1 MTEQQLHK
9 PTLTSRDLIDSNYKE
24 ALTSK
29 VDELLKESDIKKVTT
44 IKKKSIDR
52 VVTDTALRRKKDK
65 GRTFDDRSKSPNKY
79 KEKGL
84 LKGTKGTLEENLMT
98 DLDYHKRCHDEQYK
112 LFDELSKRFP
122 ETGFLTN
129 AEQRKDEKGRWFL
142 YRGNKKF
149 TTTKFLNF
157 IDKITLEYIKQ
168 LSDIKEKK
176 SDIQTIADSCQTIV
190 MVRYLDNINS
200 DTDFM
205 KDKETK
211 LWRNHVAVILS
222 FAALLVIL
230 EMMKLKL
237 NQRKSNERTNERTI
251 EKNRN
256 ERAIENNRNERTIEN
271 NRNER
276 TELVSGYTVCF
287 YLNSLLVISVSFW
300 CLKIKHCNG
309 NVVKLKV

>member
-1 MTEQQLHK
+1 MTEQQRYK
-9 PTLTSRDLIDSNYKE
+9 FTLPSSDLVDSHYKE

-29 VDELLKESDIKKVTT
+29 VDELLEGSGIKKVTT

-52 VVTDTALRRKKDK
+52 VVTDTALRRNKVE
-65 GRTFDDRSKSPNKY
+65 GRTFDQRCKSLNKY

-98 DLDYHKRCHDEQYK
+98 DLDYPERCHDEQYK

-129 AEQRKDEKGRWFL
+129 VEQRKDEKGRWFL
-142 YRGNKKF
+142 YRNNKKF

-168 LSDIKEKK
+168 LSDIKDNKEKT

-190 MVRYLDNINS
+190 MLRYLDNINF

-205 KDKETK
+205 KAEETK

-230 EMMKLKL
+230 EMMKLIQSK
-237 NQRKSNERTNERTI
+237 KTETNEQI
-251 EKNRN
+251 KNWFLFTLFAFILIAYWLSVCR
-256 ERAIENNRNERTIEN
+256 
-271 NRNER
+271 
-276 TELVSGYTVCF
+276 SGV
-287 YLNSLLVISVSFW
+287 
-300 CLKIKHCNG
+300 
-309 NVVKLKV
+309 